1 MHQTT
6 KILERLIDIMEDAPL
21 LFIPE
26 TTVLNVF
33 ISWCGVS
40 IVAPHKNVLGLWH
53 ALVVRTCR
61 FAFATMDLSLGSLFF
76 LRFPS
81 SFPLT
86 LTDCNLI
93 N

>member
-1 MHQTT
+1 MHRATR
-6 KILERLIDIMEDAPL
+6 ILERLIDITENAPL

-33 ISWCGVS
+33 ISCCGVP

-53 ALVVRTCR
+53 ALVVGTSR
-61 FAFATMDLSLGSLFF
+61 FAFATVGLNLGSLFF
-76 LRFPS
+76 LSFPS

>member
-1 MHQTT
+1 MHRSTR
-6 KILERLIDIMEDAPL
+6 ILERLIDITENAPL

-33 ISWCGVS
+33 ISWYG
-40 IVAPHKNVLGLWH
+40 IPIDAPNKNVLGLWH
-53 ALVVRTCR
+53 ALVVGTSR
-61 FAFATMDLSLGSLFF
+61 FAFATVGLSFGNFGF
-76 LRFPS
+76 LSIPS

-86 LTDCNLI
+86 LTDSNLI